1 MFFSCCCYFFTSP
14 RPFRVEDARGLAP
27 RAMSTETDELR
38 RLETCAA
45 GSYEIGELVARGGF
59 ARCVVRHGRG
69 TSQSSSSSHP

>member
-1 MFFSCCCYFFTSP
+1 MKLPDVFLVLLLLFHNPSSS
-14 RPFRVEDARGLAP
+14 FRVKDARGFAP

-69 TSQSSSSSHP
+69 TLWS

>member
-1 MFFSCCCYFFTSP
+1 MPDVFLVLLLLFHNPSSS
-14 RPFRVEDARGLAP
+14 FRVEDARGFAP

-59 ARCVVRHGRG
+59 ARCVTRRG
-69 TSQSSSSSHP
+69 TSSSHS

>member
-1 MFFSCCCYFFTSP
+1 MKKINEKSVVTFSQP
-14 RPFRVEDARGLAP
+14 LVLLPLELEDARGFAP

-59 ARCVVRHGRG
+59 ARYVVRHGRG
-69 TSQSSSSSHP
+69 TSWS